1 MDYEYVLFA
10 KPHVS
15 VYQIPPM
22 ASNKGHMMDSW
33 KNKISN
39 CIPNILTCR
48 IINIILFI
56 IGSIKVMAKGQRCS
70 VILNEESGNLF
81 AQAQVPEN
89 HELAVM
95 QTADSS
101 RAFAL
106 KVPNPTG
113 TGSAWIGLVFR
124 ERNDA
129 FDFKVCFEDFTKT
142 RDMELHPEKYAAE
155 NKPTQNFSLKPG
167 EKISFNLGGN
177 NASKSKSSNTS
188 AGGGGYL
195 EFLFI
200 IRYF

>member
-1 MDYEYVLFA
+1 
-10 KPHVS
+10 
-15 VYQIPPM
+15 
-22 ASNKGHMMDSW
+22 
-33 KNKISN
+33 
-39 CIPNILTCR
+39 
-48 IINIILFI
+48 
-56 IGSIKVMAKGQRCS
+56 MAKGHRCS

-81 AQAQVPEN
+81 AQAQIPEN

-113 TGSAWIGLVFR
+113 TGFAWIGLVFR

-167 EKISFNLGGN
+167 EKISFNLGEG
-177 NASKSKSSNTS
+177 NASKSKPSNTNS
-188 AGGGGYL
+188 NGGY
-195 EFLFI
+195 FRFFI
-200 IRYF
+200 YY